1 MRSMIKILI
10 NRALTNNRTKT
21 MVIKIHINKIKS
33 LTNKM
38 DNIIKIKKAIN
49 NMKVKKANK
58 LKVKKDTMISI
69 INKVMEL
76 SLILT
81 IT

>member
-1 MRSMIKILI
+1 
-10 NRALTNNRTKT
+10 

-81 IT
+81 TT

>member
-1 MRSMIKILI
+1 
-10 NRALTNNRTKT
+10 